1 MKIALLAK
9 KGGVGKSTVSLLL
22 YEAFRQ
28 AGKSVYLHDWDA
40 QGTSSKSLDLIHG
53 KDRPKKIENANIVIY
68 DTPPSL
74 EHTATATAVRSADIV
89 LVVTS
94 PSPADIWEADDAV
107 VFAQGKNPKA
117 YVRVI
122 FNKVRRSTVLGRLV
136 DQSAKQ
142 VSVPTLPV
150 TLSARECYQ
159 HAVAQG
165 WKALDGAARQEVLQ
179 LIVSL
184 LTPAVETK
192 HSPQTTQSPQYKQA

>member
-1 MKIALLAK
+1 MNITLLAK
-9 KGGVGKSTVSLLL
+9 KGGVGKSTLSLLL

-28 AGKSVYLHDWDA
+28 AGKSVSILDWDA
-40 QGTSSKSLDLIHG
+40 QGTSSKALELILGGVPVPSG
-53 KDRPKKIENANIVIY
+53 KTDIVIY

-74 EHTATATAVRSADIV
+74 EHNATATAVRASDIV

-107 VFAQGKNPKA
+107 RFVKAKNSSAKI
-117 YVRVI
+117 RVI
-122 FNKVRRSTVLGRLV
+122 FNKVRKATVLGRLV
-136 DQSAKQ
+136 DESAKQ
-142 VSVPTLPV
+142 LSVPVLSV

-179 LIVSL
+179 LIVAL
-184 LTPAVETK
+184 LSQK
-192 HSPQTTQSPQYKQA
+192 

>member
-1 MKIALLAK
+1 MNITLLAK
-9 KGGVGKSTVSLLL
+9 KGGVGKSTVSILL

-28 AGKSVYLHDWDA
+28 AGKSVSIRDWDA
-40 QGTSSKSLDLIHG
+40 QGTSSKSLELIHG
-53 KDRPKKIENANIVIY
+53 PNRPDKTDNATIIIF

-94 PSPADIWEADDAV
+94 PSPADIWEADEAV
-107 VFAQGKNPKA
+107 RFVQAKNPKA
-117 YVRVI
+117 NVRVI
-122 FNKVRRSTVLGRLV
+122 FNKVRKATVLGRLM
-136 DQSAKQ
+136 DESAKQ

-150 TLSARECYQ
+150 SLSARECYQ

-179 LIVSL
+179 VIVAL
-184 LTPAVETK
+184 L
-192 HSPQTTQSPQYKQA
+192 SQQ

>member
-1 MKIALLAK
+1 MNITLLAK
-9 KGGVGKSTVSLLL
+9 KGGVGKSTVSLML

-28 AGKSVYLHDWDA
+28 AGKSVVIRDWDA
-40 QGTSSKSLDLIHG
+40 QGTSSKSLELIHAG
-53 KDRPKKIENANIVIY
+53 SPADQVKNPDITIY

-107 VFAQGKNPKA
+107 RFAQSKNNKA
-117 YVRVI
+117 AVRVI
-122 FNKVRRSTVLGRLV
+122 FNKVRKATVLGRLV
-136 DQSAKQ
+136 EESAKQ
-142 VSVPTLPV
+142 LSVPVMSV

-165 WKALDGAARQEVLQ
+165 WKSLDSAARQEVLQ
-179 LIVSL
+179 LIVAL
-184 LTPAVETK
+184 LSQK
-192 HSPQTTQSPQYKQA
+192 